1 MKASLYSAY
10 ASSKKLLQTTVCI
23 YWKVT
28 KFKMAELEFHD
39 LFWKQANFFW
49 KYIYYVSSIGL
60 FSSKILTLIFD
71 KFIICSY
78 YFGTIT
84 TTTITKNKKQRKTQ
98 KLSHMYTSH
107 LLCDLF
113 LGCAEGYSKDG

>member
-1 MKASLYSAY
+1 MKASLYSVRAF
-10 ASSKKLLQTTVCI
+10 SKKLFKTTVCI

-39 LFWKQANFFW
+39 VFWKQANFFW
-49 KYIYYVSSIGL
+49 KYIYCVSSVGL
-60 FSSKILTLIFD
+60 FFSKILTLIFD

-78 YFGTIT
+78 YFGTYNNNNY
-84 TTTITKNKKQRKTQ
+84 NKKQRKTQ
-98 KLSHMYTSH
+98 KLSYMYTSH